1 MKTIKF
7 AIAAA
12 LFGSAFSVAPAMADP
27 DKYAGGI
34 QGKEAVDFCRAFSEA
49 IPVYSFGDCM
59 SIIRSGGAPGFCKEI
74 DLRGWLDLFGYKN
87 VGECVKTLRQL

>member
-27 DKYAGGI
+27 DKYADP
-34 QGKEAVDFCRAFSEA
+34 GKATVDFCKAFNEA
-49 IPVYSFGDCM
+49 NPDISVGDCM
-59 SIIRSGGAPGFCKEI
+59 GILRSGGIPGACKDAE
-74 DLRGWLDLFGYKN
+74 RFGYLEAAGFKN
-87 VGECVKTLRQL
+87 VGECVKTLRQA